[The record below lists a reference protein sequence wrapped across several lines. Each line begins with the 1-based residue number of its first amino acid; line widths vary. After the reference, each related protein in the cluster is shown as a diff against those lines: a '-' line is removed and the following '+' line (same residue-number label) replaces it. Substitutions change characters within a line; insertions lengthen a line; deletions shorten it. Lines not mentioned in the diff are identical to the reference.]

1 MTVSFKTYTI
11 HKLSPQLLLSDRV
24 RSFGKKSFSSFQ
36 TKKKRKMSK
45 MEEQDGSESNV
56 ATMRKLLSS
65 YYGIDKEDVK
75 SKQQDLDSEDFDA
88 DAVRYEN
95 VATSFFFD

>member
-1 MTVSFKTYTI
+1 MG
-11 HKLSPQLLLSDRV
+11 QRV
-24 RSFGKKSFSSFQ
+24 
-36 TKKKRKMSK
+36 
-45 MEEQDGSESNV
+45 NV

-88 DAVRYEN
+88 DAYVNERR
-95 VATSFFFD
+95 TSFSTIQTHTQQYAVKLLRNERLSSLLKKDMSLFML

>member
-1 MTVSFKTYTI
+1 
-11 HKLSPQLLLSDRV
+11 
-24 RSFGKKSFSSFQ
+24 
-36 TKKKRKMSK
+36 

-88 DAVRYEN
+88 DAVR
-95 VATSFFFD
+95 

>member
-1 MTVSFKTYTI
+1 MFSSYTVM
-11 HKLSPQLLLSDRV
+11 KLSWSGFDRSNLSR
-24 RSFGKKSFSSFQ
+24 FKKKS
-36 TKKKRKMSK
+36 KMSK
-45 MEEQDGSESNV
+45 VEEQDGHGSESNV

-88 DAVRYEN
+88 DAVR
-95 VATSFFFD
+95 

>member
-1 MTVSFKTYTI
+1 MVMCDGEFQNVYYPQALSSSFSLGSSLEFWKKI
-11 HKLSPQLLLSDRV
+11 P
-24 RSFGKKSFSSFQ
+24 KSFSSFQ

-88 DAVRYEN
+88 DAVR
-95 VATSFFFD
+95 